1 LIRSLFLPEKGETWG
16 SFDYAS
22 QEPRLVVHYAKSLDL
37 GGSDE
42 FVHAFLD
49 DPRTDFHQLAA
60 DLMGVSRKEAK
71 TIGLGLIYGMGV
83 NKLSHQLGVDLD
95 EAKGLSRKYHQNIP
109 FLKELA
115 DKCSGRASRPPYLI
129 RTLLHRRCRFPMWE
143 PVSVS
148 RDEPVRTPYNRE
160 KAEQTYGP
168 NNIKVAFAY
177 KALNRLIQGSA
188 ADQTKMAMVEL
199 HKEGLLP
206 LVQIHDE
213 LAMSVPD
220 RDTAHKVREIMESC
234 VRLHVP
240 SVVDMEC
247 GPNWGSDNFAM
258 LYDNGQIDGVLV
270 VAPKG
275 VYKNWQ
281 RKEVPEHLPEH
292 IVADIVVWSPNHT
305 KKQLEHLDVA
315 LKDDDNLKVLIMNV
329 EAFSTDKGVEFAK
342 QFLRKR
348 KVFMAVDESTT
359 IKNRSAKRTKN
370 IVNVGGLAKYR
381 RIATGSPIT
390 KTPMDLFSQCDFLDP
405 HLLGFG
411 SFFSF
416 QARYCKMW
424 RRSVGTHSFNQ
435 VVGYQN
441 RRVYDQLKTIALAVL
456 EQGVVTAANALT
468 QILRL
473 QQVCSGFLKTDDGK
487 FETIPSN
494 KLNELMEALE
504 EVDGKVIIW
513 ANYTHDIYAIAK
525 AIQKEY
531 GEGTV
536 RMYFGE
542 TKAEDRQQ
550 IVEDFQDPNNSVRFF
565 VGQPRTGGYGLTLTE
580 AKTVIYYSNSYDL
593 EVRLQSEDR
602 AHRIGQKNNVT
613 YIDIVTEGTVDE
625 KILSAL
631 RDKIDIASTVLK
643 EGYKEWLI

>member
-1 LIRSLFLPEKGETWG
+1 MRYKFKHQP
-16 SFDYAS
+16 YA
-22 QEPRLVVHYAKSLDL
+22 
-37 GGSDE
+37 
-42 FVHAFLD
+42 
-49 DPRTDFHQLAA
+49 HQLTALEKSWDKNEYA
-60 DLMGVSRKEAK
+60 LFCEMGTGKSK
-71 TIGLGLIYGMGV
+71 ILI
-83 NKLSHQLGVDLD
+83 
-95 EAKGLSRKYHQNIP
+95 
-109 FLKELA
+109 
-115 DKCSGRASRPPYLI
+115 
-129 RTLLHRRCRFPMWE
+129 
-143 PVSVS
+143 
-148 RDEPVRTPYNRE
+148 
-160 KAEQTYGP
+160 
-168 NNIKVAFAY
+168 
-177 KALNRLIQGSA
+177 
-188 ADQTKMAMVEL
+188 
-199 HKEGLLP
+199 
-206 LVQIHDE
+206 
-213 LAMSVPD
+213 
-220 RDTAHKVREIMESC
+220 
-234 VRLHVP
+234 
-240 SVVDMEC
+240 
-247 GPNWGSDNFAM
+247 DNFAM
-258 LYDNGQIDGVLV
+258 LYDKGEIDGVLV

-305 KKQLEHLDVA
+305 KKQLEHLEIA

-390 KTPMDLFSQCDFLDP
+390 KTPMDLYSQCDFLDP

-441 RRVYDQLKTIALAVL
+441 LEELTNNLDRFSYRILKKDCLDLPEKIYIKRLVELTPEQRRVYDQLKTIALAVL

-643 EGYKEWLI
+643 EGYKQWLI

>member
-1 LIRSLFLPEKGETWG
+1 MRYKFKHQP
-16 SFDYAS
+16 YA
-22 QEPRLVVHYAKSLDL
+22 
-37 GGSDE
+37 
-42 FVHAFLD
+42 
-49 DPRTDFHQLAA
+49 HQLTALEKSWDKNEYA
-60 DLMGVSRKEAK
+60 LFCEMGTGKSK
-71 TIGLGLIYGMGV
+71 ILI
-83 NKLSHQLGVDLD
+83 
-95 EAKGLSRKYHQNIP
+95 
-109 FLKELA
+109 
-115 DKCSGRASRPPYLI
+115 
-129 RTLLHRRCRFPMWE
+129 
-143 PVSVS
+143 
-148 RDEPVRTPYNRE
+148 
-160 KAEQTYGP
+160 
-168 NNIKVAFAY
+168 
-177 KALNRLIQGSA
+177 
-188 ADQTKMAMVEL
+188 
-199 HKEGLLP
+199 
-206 LVQIHDE
+206 
-213 LAMSVPD
+213 
-220 RDTAHKVREIMESC
+220 
-234 VRLHVP
+234 
-240 SVVDMEC
+240 
-247 GPNWGSDNFAM
+247 DNFAM
-258 LYDNGQIDGVLV
+258 LYDKGQIDGVLV

-305 KKQLEHLDVA
+305 KKQLEHLEIA

-390 KTPMDLFSQCDFLDP
+390 KTPMDLYSQCDFLDP

-441 RRVYDQLKTIALAVL
+441 LEELTNNLDRFSYRILKKDCLDLPEKIYIKRLVELTPEQRRVYDQLKTIALAVL

-643 EGYKEWLI
+643 EGYKQWLI

>member
-1 LIRSLFLPEKGETWG
+1 MRYKFKHQP
-16 SFDYAS
+16 YA
-22 QEPRLVVHYAKSLDL
+22 
-37 GGSDE
+37 
-42 FVHAFLD
+42 
-49 DPRTDFHQLAA
+49 HQLTALKKCWDKDEYA
-60 DLMGVSRKEAK
+60 LFCEMGTGKSK
-71 TIGLGLIYGMGV
+71 ILI
-83 NKLSHQLGVDLD
+83 
-95 EAKGLSRKYHQNIP
+95 
-109 FLKELA
+109 
-115 DKCSGRASRPPYLI
+115 
-129 RTLLHRRCRFPMWE
+129 
-143 PVSVS
+143 
-148 RDEPVRTPYNRE
+148 
-160 KAEQTYGP
+160 
-168 NNIKVAFAY
+168 
-177 KALNRLIQGSA
+177 
-188 ADQTKMAMVEL
+188 
-199 HKEGLLP
+199 
-206 LVQIHDE
+206 
-213 LAMSVPD
+213 
-220 RDTAHKVREIMESC
+220 
-234 VRLHVP
+234 
-240 SVVDMEC
+240 
-247 GPNWGSDNFAM
+247 DNFSM
-258 LYDNGQIDGVLV
+258 LYDNGEIDGVLV

-305 KKQLEHLDVA
+305 KKRLEHLQLA

-329 EAFSTDKGVEFAK
+329 EAFSTAKGVEFAK

-348 KVFMAVDESTT
+348 KVFMAVDESTM

-370 IVNVGGLAKYR
+370 IVTVGGFAKYR

-390 KTPMDLFSQCDFLDP
+390 KTPMDLYSQCDFLNPD
-405 HLLGFG
+405 LLGYG
-411 SFFSF
+411 SFFTF

-441 RRVYDQLKTIALAVL
+441 LEELTSNLDRFSYRVLKKDCLDLPEKIYIKRLVELTPEQRRVYDQLKTIALAVF
-456 EQGVVTAANALT
+456 EKGVVTAANALT

-473 QQVCSGFLKTDDGK
+473 QQVCSGFIKTDDGRI
-487 FETIPSN
+487 EQIPSN
-494 KLNELMEALE
+494 KLNELLEVLE

-513 ANYTHDIYAIAK
+513 ATYTHDIQVIAEALQK
-525 AIQKEY
+525 AY
-531 GEGTV
+531 GEGIV
-536 RMYFGE
+536 RMYYGD

-580 AKTVIYYSNSYDL
+580 AETVIYYSNSYDL

>member
-1 LIRSLFLPEKGETWG
+1 MRYKFKHQP
-16 SFDYAS
+16 YA
-22 QEPRLVVHYAKSLDL
+22 
-37 GGSDE
+37 
-42 FVHAFLD
+42 
-49 DPRTDFHQLAA
+49 HQLTALEKSWDKNEYA
-60 DLMGVSRKEAK
+60 LFCEMGTGKSK
-71 TIGLGLIYGMGV
+71 ILI
-83 NKLSHQLGVDLD
+83 
-95 EAKGLSRKYHQNIP
+95 
-109 FLKELA
+109 
-115 DKCSGRASRPPYLI
+115 
-129 RTLLHRRCRFPMWE
+129 
-143 PVSVS
+143 
-148 RDEPVRTPYNRE
+148 
-160 KAEQTYGP
+160 
-168 NNIKVAFAY
+168 
-177 KALNRLIQGSA
+177 
-188 ADQTKMAMVEL
+188 
-199 HKEGLLP
+199 
-206 LVQIHDE
+206 
-213 LAMSVPD
+213 
-220 RDTAHKVREIMESC
+220 
-234 VRLHVP
+234 
-240 SVVDMEC
+240 
-247 GPNWGSDNFAM
+247 DNFAM

-441 RRVYDQLKTIALAVL
+441 LEELTNNLDRFSYRILKKDCLDLPEKIYIKRLVELTPEQRRVYDQLKTIALAVL

-643 EGYKEWLI
+643 EGYKEWLS

>member
-1 LIRSLFLPEKGETWG
+1 MRYKFKHQP
-16 SFDYAS
+16 YA
-22 QEPRLVVHYAKSLDL
+22 
-37 GGSDE
+37 
-42 FVHAFLD
+42 
-49 DPRTDFHQLAA
+49 HQLTALEKSWDKNEYA
-60 DLMGVSRKEAK
+60 LFCEMGTGKSK
-71 TIGLGLIYGMGV
+71 ILI
-83 NKLSHQLGVDLD
+83 
-95 EAKGLSRKYHQNIP
+95 
-109 FLKELA
+109 
-115 DKCSGRASRPPYLI
+115 
-129 RTLLHRRCRFPMWE
+129 
-143 PVSVS
+143 
-148 RDEPVRTPYNRE
+148 
-160 KAEQTYGP
+160 
-168 NNIKVAFAY
+168 
-177 KALNRLIQGSA
+177 
-188 ADQTKMAMVEL
+188 
-199 HKEGLLP
+199 
-206 LVQIHDE
+206 
-213 LAMSVPD
+213 
-220 RDTAHKVREIMESC
+220 
-234 VRLHVP
+234 
-240 SVVDMEC
+240 
-247 GPNWGSDNFAM
+247 DNFAM

-305 KKQLEHLDVA
+305 KKQLEHLEIA

-370 IVNVGGLAKYR
+370 IVNVGGLSKYR

-390 KTPMDLFSQCDFLDP
+390 KTPMDLYSQCDFLDP

-441 RRVYDQLKTIALAVL
+441 LEELTNNLDRFSYRILKKDCLDLPEKIYIKRLVELTPEQRRVYDQLKTIALAVL

-643 EGYKEWLI
+643 EGYKQWLI

>member
-1 LIRSLFLPEKGETWG
+1 MRYKFKHQP
-16 SFDYAS
+16 YA
-22 QEPRLVVHYAKSLDL
+22 
-37 GGSDE
+37 
-42 FVHAFLD
+42 
-49 DPRTDFHQLAA
+49 HQLTALEKSWDKNEYA
-60 DLMGVSRKEAK
+60 LFCEMGTGKSK
-71 TIGLGLIYGMGV
+71 ILI
-83 NKLSHQLGVDLD
+83 
-95 EAKGLSRKYHQNIP
+95 
-109 FLKELA
+109 
-115 DKCSGRASRPPYLI
+115 
-129 RTLLHRRCRFPMWE
+129 
-143 PVSVS
+143 
-148 RDEPVRTPYNRE
+148 
-160 KAEQTYGP
+160 
-168 NNIKVAFAY
+168 
-177 KALNRLIQGSA
+177 
-188 ADQTKMAMVEL
+188 
-199 HKEGLLP
+199 
-206 LVQIHDE
+206 
-213 LAMSVPD
+213 
-220 RDTAHKVREIMESC
+220 
-234 VRLHVP
+234 
-240 SVVDMEC
+240 
-247 GPNWGSDNFAM
+247 DNFAM
-258 LYDNGQIDGVLV
+258 LYDKGEIDGVLV

-315 LKDDDNLKVLIMNV
+315 LKDDDNLKILIMNV

-342 QFLRKR
+342 KFMRKR

-370 IVNVGGLAKYR
+370 IVNAGGLAKYR

-390 KTPMDLFSQCDFLDP
+390 KTPMDLYSQCDFLDP

-441 RRVYDQLKTIALAVL
+441 LEELTANLDRFSYRILKKDCLDLPEKIYIKRLVELTPEQRRVYDQLKTIALAVL

-487 FETIPSN
+487 MESLPSN
-494 KLNELMEALE
+494 KLSELMEALE

-513 ANYTHDIYAIAK
+513 ANYTHDIESIARAIK
-525 AIQKEY
+525 KEY
-531 GEGTV
+531 GDNSV
-536 RMYFGE
+536 RTYYGD

-550 IVEDFQDPNNSVRFF
+550 IVTDFQDPKNPLRFF

-631 RDKIDIASTVLK
+631 RSKIDIASTVLK

>member
-1 LIRSLFLPEKGETWG
+1 MRYKFKHQP
-16 SFDYAS
+16 YA
-22 QEPRLVVHYAKSLDL
+22 
-37 GGSDE
+37 
-42 FVHAFLD
+42 
-49 DPRTDFHQLAA
+49 HQLTALEKSWDKNEYA
-60 DLMGVSRKEAK
+60 LFCEMGTGKSK
-71 TIGLGLIYGMGV
+71 ILI
-83 NKLSHQLGVDLD
+83 
-95 EAKGLSRKYHQNIP
+95 
-109 FLKELA
+109 
-115 DKCSGRASRPPYLI
+115 
-129 RTLLHRRCRFPMWE
+129 
-143 PVSVS
+143 
-148 RDEPVRTPYNRE
+148 
-160 KAEQTYGP
+160 
-168 NNIKVAFAY
+168 
-177 KALNRLIQGSA
+177 
-188 ADQTKMAMVEL
+188 
-199 HKEGLLP
+199 
-206 LVQIHDE
+206 
-213 LAMSVPD
+213 
-220 RDTAHKVREIMESC
+220 
-234 VRLHVP
+234 
-240 SVVDMEC
+240 
-247 GPNWGSDNFAM
+247 DNFAM
-258 LYDNGQIDGVLV
+258 LYDKGEIDGVLV

-305 KKQLEHLDVA
+305 KKQLEHLEIA

-390 KTPMDLFSQCDFLDP
+390 KTPMDLYSQCDFLDP

-441 RRVYDQLKTIALAVL
+441 LEELTNNLDRFSYRILKKDCLDLPEKIYIKRLVELTPEQRRVYDQLKTIALAVL